1 MPCQSSLEMSS
12 ESRSPRQTIDRPG
25 TEGLAYG
32 NFRNPARDRRSEF
45 FQQVRLELNKV
56 VHFAWQAI
64 CSWCGMDQNA
74 PIERIE
80 DAFREI
86 AVLFIALAPL
96 DVALGAHG
104 LEAVATGLIFVGI
117 GIILFA
123 GTLINERRRH
133 DQ

>member
-1 MPCQSSLEMSS
+1 MAISAIKFE
-12 ESRSPRQTIDRPG
+12 IGDRKFF
-25 TEGLAYG
+25 EGG
-32 NFRNPARDRRSEF
+32 
-45 FQQVRLELNKV
+45 QQEVNKI
-56 VHFAWQAI
+56 VHFHLADKLLMVR
-64 CSWCGMDQNA
+64 GMDRKA

-80 DAFREI
+80 EAFREI

-104 LEAVATGLIFVGI
+104 LEAVVTGLIFVGI